1 MNEKFI
7 LSMSMDQTS
16 IVKVASIQNEKD
28 VKEDQSSIDSIQVSD
43 L

>member
-28 VKEDQSSIDSIQVSD
+28 VKEDQ
-43 L
+43 